1 MIRFRQ
7 KNFGAPVVA
16 AAGGG
21 LLSTLGNIA
30 MIGGTAAMP
39 FQMAQASK
47 QAKEAEEQ
55 NEKMI
60 AAQKKENAKLT
71 KALNNIAKEAKNN
84 PQVAT
89 QAGQLVAQNKT
100 FAAPAR
106 LIAKGSQVAKDMIR
120 AAGGGGKI
128 GKSILGLGSA
138 GLATGAAMYAVDK
151 AQTADA
157 RRIGMMP
164 KKGNVQQRS
173 YAAPS
178 VMSQIGTYA
187 KKAGKYLV
195 SKENLKKSAGWAAAG
210 AGISLGLGYLP
221 ARAQFKGQ
229 QREQE
234 NIASQQLQQRSY
246 AFNMA
251 SAEGVKG
258 FVKSMNPKTWQIT
271 KTPGKTTTGF
281 IATMGSMGMIGRRDI
296 GKFAGNL
303 VTDPKSSKLSKKIGG
318 WMLAKDK
325 SGKFIKDSAGNFVS
339 NNKANLAVGLGAG
352 SVLTGAYGAG
362 EKIVRKTAKA
372 VDKDAYAYENF
383 QNQQVQQ

>member
-7 KNFGAPVVA
+7 KSFAAPVVA

-21 LLSTLGNIA
+21 LLSTLGNLA

-39 FQMAQASK
+39 IQMVQASK

-100 FAAPAR
+100 FAAPAG

-128 GKSILGLGSA
+128 YGKVAGLGLA
-138 GLATGAAMYAVDK
+138 GLATGGAMYAVDK
-151 AQTADA
+151 AQTIDA
-157 RRIGMMP
+157 RKIGMMP
-164 KKGNVQQRS
+164 KKGEVQQRS

-178 VMSQIGTYA
+178 SVMSKVVPTM
-187 KKAGKYLV
+187 KKLGKLTF
-195 SKENLKKSAGWAAAG
+195 SKENLKQAKNWAGFALLPAAG
-210 AGISLGLGYLP
+210 YVFGD
-221 ARAQFKGQ
+221 RAQFKGQ

-234 NIASQQLQQRSY
+234 KIASQQPQQRSY
-246 AFNMA
+246 AFNAA
-251 SAEGVKG
+251 SIMKGAKG
-258 FVKSMNPKTWQIT
+258 FVKNLNPKNWQIT
-271 KTPGKTTTGF
+271 KTPGQTTTGF
-281 IATMGSMGMIGRRDI
+281 IARGGSMFMIGRKDVADF
-296 GKFAGNL
+296 GKKL
-303 VTDPKSSKLSKKIGG
+303 MMDPKSSAVSKRVGRWI
-318 WMLAKDK
+318 AE
-325 SGKFIKDSAGNFVS
+325 NP
-339 NNKANLAVGLGAG
+339 NKANLGVGLGAG

-362 EKIVRKTAKA
+362 EKLAKKTAKA

-383 QNQQVQQ
+383 KNQQVQQ

>member
-7 KNFGAPVVA
+7 KNFAAPVVA

-21 LLSTLGNIA
+21 LLSTLGNVA

-39 FQMAQASK
+39 FQMVQASK

-100 FAAPAR
+100 FAAPAG

-128 GKSILGLGSA
+128 YGKVAGLGLA
-138 GLATGAAMYAVDK
+138 GLATGGAMYAVDK
-151 AQTADA
+151 AQTVDA

-164 KKGNVQQRS
+164 KKGDIQQRS

-178 VMSQIGTYA
+178 SVMSKVVPTM
-187 KKAGKYLV
+187 KKLGKLTF
-195 SKENLKKSAGWAAAG
+195 SKENLSQAKNWAGFALLPAAG
-210 AGISLGLGYLP
+210 YVLGD
-221 ARAQFKGQ
+221 RAQFKGQ
-229 QREQE
+229 QKEQE
-234 NIASQQLQQRSY
+234 KIASKQPQQRSY
-246 AFNMA
+246 AFNAA
-251 SAEGVKG
+251 SIMKGAKG
-258 FVKSMNPKTWQIT
+258 FVKNLNPKTWQIT
-271 KTPGKTTTGF
+271 KTPGQTTTGF
-281 IATMGSMGMIGRRDI
+281 IARSGSMFMIGRKDI
-296 GKFAGNL
+296 ANFGNKL
-303 VTDPKSSKLSKKIGG
+303 MMDPKSSAVSKRVGRWIVE
-318 WMLAKDK
+318 
-325 SGKFIKDSAGNFVS
+325 NP
-339 NNKANLAVGLGAG
+339 NKANLGLGLGAG

-362 EKIVRKTAKA
+362 EKLAKKTAKA

-383 QNQQVQQ
+383 KNQQVQQ